1 MPEVKE
7 IHIEIDTEET
17 TDTEETSDTEKTTDT
32 EAATTDAEEP
42 VDPETST
49 DDDATDSKEKSFT
62 TRMREMAEAALDT
75 VKSEVK
81 REIEERIS
89 PVEESASNLTSEV
102 KKEVETIVQ
111 RVREQYETEREE
123 LVSAE
128 IAKEVETAVGAVHEE
143 YKEER
148 DRLLRTAAEAENTK
162 KRLQADYQRQLKFAN
177 EGILEGMVP
186 VLDSL
191 EAAIKSVS
199 EKVETDDV
207 SPEFATI
214 NEGVLLVH
222 KQLLDALKIHGLTP
236 IEAVS
241 KTFDPNQ
248 HEALLVTP
256 SDEVPEGQ
264 VIEEFRRGYML
275 HTRVLRASQVV
286 VSQGPSEIEEEI
298 SDDTTDDSD
307 EADTAE

>member
-7 IHIEIDTEET
+7 IHIGIDTEET
-17 TDTEETSDTEKTTDT
+17 TDAEESTTDV
-32 EAATTDAEEP
+32 EA
-42 VDPETST
+42 ST
-49 DDDATDSKEKSFT
+49 DNDPTDSKEKSFT

-89 PVEESASNLTSEV
+89 PVEESTSNLTSEV
-102 KKEVETIVQ
+102 KKEVETIIQ

-123 LVSAE
+123 LLRVE
-128 IAKEVETAVGAVHEE
+128 IEKEVETAVGTVHEK

-199 EKVETDDV
+199 EKVDLDDV
-207 SPEFATI
+207 SPEFTTI
-214 NEGVLLVH
+214 NEGVQLVH

-236 IEAVS
+236 IEAVR

-256 SDEVPEGQ
+256 SDEVPEGL

-286 VSQGPSEIEEEI
+286 VSQGPNEEET
-298 SDDTTDDSD
+298 SDNTVDDTDDT
-307 EADTAE
+307 ETTE